1 VVATKKYKR
10 AFELIRLFNSDIQDF
25 LFITLQILRFFYRRC
40 ITIEN
45 KIFCDDA
52 VEGIT
57 NRLFES
63 NNGKVFDLMLAIL
76 KIQEI
81 APVAC
86 LEERMGE
93 FNNITLQELNVD
105 LQIEKLKL
113 GFSYR
118 HERMVP

>member
-1 VVATKKYKR
+1 M
-10 AFELIRLFNSDIQDF
+10 IRLINNDIQDF

-63 NNGKVFDLMLAIL
+63 NNGEVFNLMLQML

-81 APVAC
+81 EKVSI
-86 LEERMGE
+86 LE
-93 FNNITLQELNVD
+93 
-105 LQIEKLKL
+105 
-113 GFSYR
+113 
-118 HERMVP
+118 